1 MTYPT
6 LKTHRVTWYTDVEAA
21 DALEAV
27 RKVASENFQ
36 ARIAEGY
43 DGTACVFECREGHE
57 GQPVTID
64 LAEHRYHL
72 ECCHADTCF
81 PDYWG
86 GHHLAH
92 IQVPVWNGMSLAELK
107 KALMSELN
115 EGAVAGSG
123 YPGDHDEQWYAA
135 ARDAVQAIEAFAV
148 RAIEAKTPAAAAE
161 NLFPLLVPQTEDDD
175 VPTVYAFFVFRHVR
189 EVHPTEAED
198 DGKPDEADP
207 TCSEFRP

>member
-1 MTYPT
+1 MTYRT
-6 LKTHRVTWYTDVEAA
+6 LKTHRVTWYIDVEAA

-27 RKVASENFQ
+27 RKVACDNFQ
-36 ARIAEGY
+36 ARIAQGRP
-43 DGTACVFECREGHE
+43 GTACVFECREGHE

-72 ECCHADTCF
+72 ECCHADTCLS
-81 PDYWG
+81 DYWG

-115 EGAVAGSG
+115 EGAVAGAG

-135 ARDAVQAIEAFAV
+135 ARDAVQAIEA
-148 RAIEAKTPAAAAE
+148 KTAAGAD
-161 NLFPLLVPQTEDDD
+161 NLFPLLEPQGDDEDA
-175 VPTVYAFFVFRHVR
+175 PTVYAFFVFRHVR

>member
-36 ARIAEGY
+36 ARIAGGC
-43 DGTACVFECREGHE
+43 DGTACVFVCEDLE

-72 ECCHADTCF
+72 ECLHADTCL

-92 IQVPVWNGMSLAELK
+92 VQVPVWNGMSLAELK

-115 EGAVAGSG
+115 EGAIAGAG

-135 ARDAVQAIEAFAV
+135 ARFAV
-148 RAIEAKTPAAAAE
+148 RAIEAKTPAAAE
-161 NLFPLLVPQTEDDD
+161 NLFPLLIPQGDDDDD
-175 VPTVYAFFVFRHVR
+175 VPTVYAFFVFR
-189 EVHPTEAED
+189 PTEVRTRKVWTTDEEGAD
-198 DGKPDEADP
+198 DGRPDEADP

>member
-6 LKTHRVTWYTDVEAA
+6 LKTHRVTWYIDVEAA

-36 ARIAEGY
+36 ARIAEGC

-72 ECCHADTCF
+72 ECCHADTCLS
-81 PDYWG
+81 DYWG

-92 IQVPVWNGMSLAELK
+92 VQVPVWNGMSLAELK

-115 EGAVAGSG
+115 EGAVAGAG

-135 ARDAVQAIEAFAV
+135 ARDAVQAIEA
-148 RAIEAKTPAAAAE
+148 KTAAGAD

-175 VPTVYAFFVFRHVR
+175 VPTVYGFFVFRHVR

-198 DGKPDEADP
+198 DGRPDEADP

>member
-1 MTYPT
+1 MPT
-6 LKTHRVTWYTDVEAA
+6 FKLTWTIDAEGT
-21 DALEAV
+21 DALDAA
-27 RKVASENFQ
+27 RRVATDYFQ
-36 ARIAEGY
+36 ARIAQGRP
-43 DGTACVFECREGHE
+43 GTACVFVCREDHE
-57 GQPVTID
+57 GRAVTID

-72 ECCHADTCF
+72 ECCHADTCLS
-81 PDYWG
+81 DYWG

-135 ARDAVQAIEAFAV
+135 ARDAVQAIEA
-148 RAIEAKTPAAAAE
+148 KTAAGAD
-161 NLFPLLVPQTEDDD
+161 NLFPLLEPQGDDEDGEY
-175 VPTVYAFFVFRHVR
+175 VYAFFVFR
-189 EVHPTEAED
+189 PTEAPDEEGED

>member
-1 MTYPT
+1 MPT
-6 LKTHRVTWYTDVEAA
+6 FKLTWTIDAEGT
-21 DALEAV
+21 DALDAA
-27 RKVASENFQ
+27 RRVATDYFH
-36 ARIAEGY
+36 AAIAQGRP
-43 DGTACVFECREGHE
+43 DTACVFELTDHE
-57 GQPVTID
+57 GQTVTID
-64 LAEHRYHL
+64 LSQHRIHL
-72 ECCHADTCF
+72 ECCHADTCL

-92 IQVPVWNGMSLAELK
+92 VQVPVWNGMSLAELK

-135 ARDAVQAIEAFAV
+135 ARDAVQAIEA
-148 RAIEAKTPAAAAE
+148 KTAAGAD
-161 NLFPLLVPQTEDDD
+161 NLFPLLIPQGDDDD
-175 VPTVYAFFVFRHVR
+175 VPTVYAFFVFR
-189 EVHPTEAED
+189 PTEVRTRKVWSGLPRPDEEGED